1 MRSRGWT
8 GWGCEDM
15 KRTALYLDDQLWNSL
30 HFRASA
36 QGASISELVR
46 EAVRERYFGNLE
58 ERKEAM
64 QAFIGIRKER
74 ADAPDS
80 TTSAPCAAAP
90 ALTGLAEG
98 ASPRRF
104 RYPHRGCPR
113 QRPRDR
119 VQMDDAEPIRCRRPI
134 LARQRRRAMG
144 RRAAGRTPGARQP
157 LPRLVLCAPGCR
169 REAAGRRLPESSTGK
184 AAASN
189 LATR

>member
-80 TTSAPCAAAP
+80 TKYVR
-90 ALTGLAEG
+90 AL
-98 ASPRRF
+98 RR
-104 RYPHRGCPR
+104 G
-113 QRPRDR
+113 RDR
-119 VQMDDAEPIRCRRPI
+119 EIVSKWTTLSQSDAAVLYSPVSVAE
-134 LARQRRRAMG
+134 LWA
-144 RRAAGRTPGARQP
+144 GARPAEHQ
-157 LPRLVLCAPGCR
+157 VLD
-169 REAAGRRLPESSTGK
+169 
-184 AAASN
+184 N
-189 LATR
+189 LFRA